1 MGNILNAGL
10 VGLCLVLVYIF
21 HNRSKQSALARQHG
35 CSLPPK
41 FPQKDPLFGL
51 DFAYSTHT
59 DIPVTVQY
67 HKRYSKTFQIN
78 SVGGRT
84 IWTLAPDNIR
94 TINSTAKNW
103 GVEPL
108 RLPAMQTLCGRGFL
122 TTDGSTWQHSRRL
135 LKPTF
140 NKANVIDFP
149 TLSSAVD
156 ELLSRLPD
164 KGLIADLQPLLD
176 TLVGQTVIRSLINRT
191 DIDTSQFMH
200 TSTRFLTGL
209 STLSVD
215 GTLEGPFDIKTFMK
229 AFHDGLF
236 GTGLRIILGRL
247 MFLAP
252 KAKWLASCGKAHRF
266 LDFHIDRALARKRSS
281 TLEEHTQISSTN
293 AKSRSMLESLAEQTS
308 NKVEIRSQIIQGMM
322 ASLETTSVL
331 VSNSLFLLSRHTP
344 IWEQLQEEV
353 LSTGQEL
360 LTYESLS
367 ASKLLHNILF
377 ECKSILLSDSSC

>member
-1 MGNILNAGL
+1 
-10 VGLCLVLVYIF
+10 
-21 HNRSKQSALARQHG
+21 
-35 CSLPPK
+35 
-41 FPQKDPLFGL
+41 
-51 DFAYSTHT
+51 
-59 DIPVTVQY
+59 
-67 HKRYSKTFQIN
+67 
-78 SVGGRT
+78 
-84 IWTLAPDNIR
+84 
-94 TINSTAKNW
+94 
-103 GVEPL
+103 
-108 RLPAMQTLCGRGFL
+108 
-122 TTDGSTWQHSRRL
+122 
-135 LKPTF
+135 
-140 NKANVIDFP
+140 
-149 TLSSAVD
+149 
-156 ELLSRLPD
+156 
-164 KGLIADLQPLLD
+164 
-176 TLVGQTVIRSLINRT
+176 
-191 DIDTSQFMH
+191 
-200 TSTRFLTGL
+200 
-209 STLSVD
+209 
-215 GTLEGPFDIKTFMK
+215 MK

-252 KAKWLASCGKAHRF
+252 KAKWLASCGKAHRL

-281 TLEEHTQISSTN
+281 MLEEHTQISSTN
-293 AKSRSMLESLAEQTS
+293 ANPRSMLESLAEQTS